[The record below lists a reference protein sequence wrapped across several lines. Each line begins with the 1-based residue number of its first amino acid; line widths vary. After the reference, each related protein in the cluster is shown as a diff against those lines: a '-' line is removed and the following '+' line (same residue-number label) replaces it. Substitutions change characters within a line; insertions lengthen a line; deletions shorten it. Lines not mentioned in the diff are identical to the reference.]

1 MSIYMSRAELEEI
14 SEGLIT
20 AYDNKFSNTYRS
32 RDSDIIHSIWVESY
46 ACKCKIYRI
55 LYRNAR

>member
-1 MSIYMSRAELEEI
+1 MSRAELEEI